1 MGKCTVVFA
10 TIVTFILGFLLT
22 TSWEVTKFERT
33 LSSFYY
39 DDYNDDTLLSLAERE
54 DMKREKKKKL
64 HDFLYHNKVY
74 DVASEIQAPRLHKW
88 WQLTIVSRILASS
101 PLGDFL
107 VRRLLIKNGILDLV
121 EFANLIQNENEL
133 GKEYG
138 MGEPIIRLSREQ
150 YEWHQMQAT
159 IMKKDNTRNSHY
171 VKSNIQ
177 LSHKE
182 SSPCNNQAND
192 DVMNDSCDLHDT
204 DDFQYDEMSKHNN
217 HKYNSVRD
225 FHRVYSQN
233 DNNITPTIVLKR
245 LLRFIQETDKDLRCI
260 EKIDDVET
268 SLMVAAKE
276 SEERFKNGTS
286 LGIWDGVPVFIKAQ
300 SAIKGLNPSFGKQPS
315 ILEKNSIMTRI
326 QINDDDD
333 VLVQRFRKAG
343 ALVIGNTVMHELGV
357 QNTGYNPWFHGPTN
371 PCDTKRFAGGSSGGS
386 AVVVATGMVPV
397 AMGWDGGG
405 SIRVPASWSG
415 TVGLATSYS
424 RTPSSSMV
432 NTNVVQVL
440 SGGPLSATVQDAAD
454 TYLLL
459 SQPLTKDE
467 NRDNHL
473 YHVLYGNDGPP
484 PPHLHPRWYDNLY
497 QNDNNKNDNNKPIRV
512 GILQKWVSHRL
523 SPSSSSSG
531 VTGTDDAVY
540 TNFQECI
547 HRLERQLNQ
556 KTKNDFYTTV
566 SIHIPHL
573 QKQALAHAMIITSAF
588 TFTSLHELYKSTNSR
603 LKGEDYRLQP
613 ATEIQIKL
621 GSQIMALELQ
631 ACQRIRAFA
640 ISLWRNVLLKGD
652 VDVILTPT
660 TPMTALERPA
670 GSDKLGFTD
679 SDMFVKIMRYL
690 WPTNLL
696 GLPSIAIPIGVDSAG
711 LPISI
716 QVICLHWHEADCLS
730 VAADIEALF
739 VNECP
744 KPPSKYY
751 IDLLAP

>member
-1 MGKCTVVFA
+1 M
-10 TIVTFILGFLLT
+10 
-22 TSWEVTKFERT
+22 
-33 LSSFYY
+33 
-39 DDYNDDTLLSLAERE
+39 
-54 DMKREKKKKL
+54 
-64 HDFLYHNKVY
+64 
-74 DVASEIQAPRLHKW
+74 
-88 WQLTIVSRILASS
+88 
-101 PLGDFL
+101 
-107 VRRLLIKNGILDLV
+107 
-121 EFANLIQNENEL
+121 
-133 GKEYG
+133 
-138 MGEPIIRLSREQ
+138 
-150 YEWHQMQAT
+150 
-159 IMKKDNTRNSHY
+159 
-171 VKSNIQ
+171 
-177 LSHKE
+177 
-182 SSPCNNQAND
+182 
-192 DVMNDSCDLHDT
+192 
-204 DDFQYDEMSKHNN
+204 
-217 HKYNSVRD
+217 
-225 FHRVYSQN
+225 
-233 DNNITPTIVLKR
+233 
-245 LLRFIQETDKDLRCI
+245 
-260 EKIDDVET
+260 
-268 SLMVAAKE
+268 
-276 SEERFKNGTS
+276 
-286 LGIWDGVPVFIKAQ
+286 
-300 SAIKGLNPSFGKQPS
+300 
-315 ILEKNSIMTRI
+315 
-326 QINDDDD
+326 
-333 VLVQRFRKAG
+333 
-343 ALVIGNTVMHELGV
+343 
-357 QNTGYNPWFHGPTN
+357 
-371 PCDTKRFAGGSSGGS
+371 
-386 AVVVATGMVPV
+386 
-397 AMGWDGGG
+397 
-405 SIRVPASWSG
+405 
-415 TVGLATSYS
+415 
-424 RTPSSSMV
+424 
-432 NTNVVQVL
+432 
-440 SGGPLSATVQDAAD
+440 
-454 TYLLL
+454 
-459 SQPLTKDE
+459 
-467 NRDNHL
+467 
-473 YHVLYGNDGPP
+473 
-484 PPHLHPRWYDNLY
+484 
-497 QNDNNKNDNNKPIRV
+497 
-512 GILQKWVSHRL
+512 SHRL